1 MTLTGTDAP
10 KVPAPRQILSTT
22 IYMLELAIVALIYIG
37 LASTAPLFPA
47 LNAIATP
54 LWPPSGVALAI
65 MLLRG
70 DRIWPAVFIG
80 SFSASAISIGA
91 VEIQSLAIAGGT
103 TLGALLGTRLIN
115 YWSGGTKT
123 LSNPHGVA
131 KFVFIAFIPTAL
143 ISAVA
148 ASASGLFA
156 DEFNYST
163 LLASASSWWLADAA
177 ASIAIAPVI
186 LLWATTPL
194 WGISKTDLLKTADN
208 RRFYQCSAAPRAFCI
223 SHFAAVNVGCRR

>member
-1 MTLTGTDAP
+1 M
-10 KVPAPRQILSTT
+10 
-22 IYMLELAIVALIYIG
+22 
-37 LASTAPLFPA
+37 
-47 LNAIATP
+47 
-54 LWPPSGVALAI
+54 WPPSGVALAI

-70 DRIWPAVFIG
+70 YRTWPAVFIG
-80 SFSASAISIGA
+80 SFAASAISVGP

-103 TLGALLGTRLIN
+103 TLGGLLGTRLIN

-123 LSNPHGVA
+123 FSNPRGVA
-131 KFVFIAFIPTAL
+131 KFVLIAFIPTAL

-148 ASASGLFA
+148 ASVSGLFA

-186 LLWATTPL
+186 LLWATPPL
-194 WGISKTDLLKTADN
+194 WGISKTDLLKTAAIVVAAGAISCRGVHSRDY

-223 SHFAAVNVGCRR
+223 SHFAAVNVGCRRWQSAGCSNSSIGLLRLCELGGFRLRALRVP